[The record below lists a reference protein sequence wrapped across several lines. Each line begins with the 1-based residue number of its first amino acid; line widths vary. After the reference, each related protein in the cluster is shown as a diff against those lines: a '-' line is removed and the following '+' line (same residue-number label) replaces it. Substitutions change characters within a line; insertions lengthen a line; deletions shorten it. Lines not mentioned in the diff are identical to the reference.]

1 MLKKSEK
8 KQTKKSVKATEKK
21 KKRNILLIGSEA
33 FPFSGPGVL
42 GETIGSLARALNDSG
57 ECDARVILP
66 LYEGIPQEYRAKMK
80 FVCWTFVKLSW
91 RNQYCGLFMLK
102 EGNTVYYFIDNEY
115 YFKRNSLYGYDDDGE
130 RFAFFSKAVLDI
142 IPHLDFAPDLLH
154 CNDWQTALVPIYYK
168 LFYMY
173 SNGYEVIKTV
183 FSIHNIEYQGWFNR
197 ESIGDL
203 LGIPEHE
210 FASMEHLG
218 RINLLRGVIDY
229 ADMIST
235 VSPSYANEITLAE
248 HGNGLDWA
256 LQLNKNKLR
265 GILNGIDANEYNPQS
280 DRALA
285 ANYSIDDRSGKT
297 VDKAE
302 LQKLLWLP
310 INKNVPVIVMIARLV
325 ASNGVDIVR
334 EALPEI
340 IKRGVQ
346 FIVLGAGDSE
356 HEEYFKRMQDEHD
369 DCVRLV
375 TQFDNVFLHKVYA
388 GADILLVPS
397 KIAPCG
403 ISQMA
408 ACRYGT
414 VPVVRETGGLNDSIV
429 DAYNGDMGNG
439 YKFAR
444 YAPDDLVNAID
455 RAVGLYRDYNDK
467 WQGLMSRAMRS
478 DFSWSESAKEYVK
491 MYSELLN
498 LGN

>member
-1 MLKKSEK
+1 M
-8 KQTKKSVKATEKK
+8 Q
-21 KKRNILLIGSEA
+21 R
-33 FPFSGPGVL
+33 
-42 GETIGSLARALNDSG
+42 
-57 ECDARVILP
+57 
-66 LYEGIPQEYRAKMK
+66 
-80 FVCWTFVKLSW
+80 
-91 RNQYCGLFMLK
+91 
-102 EGNTVYYFIDNEY
+102 
-115 YFKRNSLYGYDDDGE
+115 
-130 RFAFFSKAVLDI
+130 
-142 IPHLDFAPDLLH
+142 
-154 CNDWQTALVPIYYK
+154 
-168 LFYMY
+168 
-173 SNGYEVIKTV
+173 
-183 FSIHNIEYQGWFNR
+183 
-197 ESIGDL
+197 
-203 LGIPEHE
+203 
-210 FASMEHLG
+210 
-218 RINLLRGVIDY
+218 
-229 ADMIST
+229 
-235 VSPSYANEITLAE
+235 
-248 HGNGLDWA
+248 
-256 LQLNKNKLR
+256 NKNKLR

-408 ACRYGT
+408 ACLYGT

-429 DAYNGDMGNG
+429 DAYNGDIGNG

-467 WQGLMSRAMRS
+467 WQGLISRAMRS